1 MTAINWKNN
10 FCPKTGA
17 FLFFFFFIFIL
28 YSNTLNASWHL
39 DDRPNIINNFYLHID
54 SFHPKEILNTFF
66 TDPHNPEILSKKPYR
81 PVACLSFAI
90 NWYFGHDQV
99 FGYHIVN
106 ILIHFLTAFFLF
118 LFILKLFNTPNLKN
132 QQSSPFFIALLSSIL
147 WAANP
152 IQTQAVTYIVQR
164 MALLAAFFYILG
176 MYSYINARLCSG
188 STRRFVWFS
197 LCLFSY
203 LLAFFSK
210 KNAAMMPISLML
222 LEIIFFQK
230 LSNWKVR
237 KNVLIIVSAALA
249 FVLLAGTLTF
259 LKPDLLILDLY
270 STRNFTLYERLLTQ
284 TRVVLFYLS
293 QIFYPSPGRLSI
305 AHDVVLSTSI
315 LNPWTT
321 LPSILIIFFM
331 IGFSIFQIQN
341 WPIFSFSVLF
351 FFLNHIIESS
361 IIPLELIFEHRNY
374 LPSFFLFLPLAFVS
388 YHVITL
394 IRKKNKI
401 IAIFSLISILAYV
414 IFFMT
419 GTFLR
424 NQVWKDD
431 ITLWT
436 DTLSKAPGDARAYN
450 ILAIKLA
457 WGDASTH
464 PNRFDMALKLFE
476 QSLEKNMPS
485 SYLKADVYGNMA
497 LVYFHHKHD
506 PAKAFAYFD
515 KALGT
520 DSSNLKIRRD
530 LVEALI
536 IHRDFGNAL
545 KQVNIL
551 LSKNNKNGRYH
562 NLKGHILLWQGKY
575 DAALTCFK
583 DAYQLKADKVSVLL
597 NSAVAISLSGNYS
610 TAEHILVEA
619 VRSYP
624 MDMTFYFALI
634 ENSVRAGE
642 NDQATLYVEKTL
654 NRFDI
659 EEVRSGIDSFTDNPK
674 LAPLSKRPISLLVE
688 NIMTQTEYHFK

>member
-10 FCPKTGA
+10 FCPKTAA
-17 FLFFFFFIFIL
+17 FLFLLFFIVVI

-39 DDRPNIINNFYLHID
+39 DDRPNIINNPYLHID
-54 SFHPKEILNTFF
+54 SFHLKKLVNTFF
-66 TDPHNPEILSKKPYR
+66 TDPHNPQLLSKKPYR

-90 NWYFGHDQV
+90 NWYFGQDHV
-99 FGYHIVN
+99 LGYHIVN

-118 LFILKLFNTPNLKN
+118 FFILKLFNTPNLKN
-132 QQSSPFFIALLSSIL
+132 QQSSPFLIALLSSML

-164 MALLAAFFYILG
+164 MTLLAAFFYILG

-188 STRRFVWFS
+188 STRRFVWFG
-197 LCLFSY
+197 LCPFFY
-203 LLAFFSK
+203 FLAFFSK
-210 KNAAMMPISLML
+210 QNAVMMPIALML
-222 LEIIFFQK
+222 LEIIFFQN
-230 LSNWKVR
+230 LSDRKVR
-237 KNVLIIVSAALA
+237 KSVLIIVSAAFA
-249 FVLLAGTLTF
+249 FVLLAGALAF
-259 LKPDLLILDLY
+259 LKPDLFMLDLY
-270 STRNFTLYERLLTQ
+270 STRTFTLSERLLTQ
-284 TRVVLFYLS
+284 PRIVLFYLS
-293 QIFYPSPGRLSI
+293 QIFYPLPGRLSI
-305 AHDVVLSTSI
+305 AHDVILSTSI
-315 LNPWTT
+315 VNPWTT

-374 LPSFFLFLPLAFVS
+374 LPSFFLFLPFSLVS
-388 YHVITL
+388 YHSITFL
-394 IRKKNKI
+394 RKKNTLIEILI
-401 IAIFSLISILAYV
+401 IISIFSYIT
-414 IFFMT
+414 FFMT

-431 ITLWT
+431 ITLWS
-436 DTLSKAPGDARAYN
+436 DTLSKAPNDARAYN
-450 ILAIKLA
+450 IIGIKLA

-485 SYLKADVYGNMA
+485 TYLKADVYGNMA
-497 LVYFHHKHD
+497 LVYFHNKQN
-506 PAKAFAYFD
+506 PAKAFRYFD
-515 KALGT
+515 KALEI
-520 DSSNLKIRRD
+520 DSPNLKIRRD

-536 IHRDFGNAL
+536 VQRDFDNAL

-551 LSKNNKNGRYH
+551 LSKNDKNGRYH
-562 NLKGHILLWQGKY
+562 NLKGHILLWQGEY
-575 DAALTCFK
+575 DAALKYFK
-583 DAYQLKADKVSVLL
+583 NAYQFKADKVSVLL
-597 NSAVAISLSGNYS
+597 NSAVAMSLSGNHS
-610 TAEHILVEA
+610 TAEQILVEA

-624 MDMTFYFALI
+624 TDMTFYFALI

-642 NDQATLYVEKTL
+642 NDQATLYAEKTL
-654 NRFDI
+654 NSFDI
-659 EEVRSGIDSFTDNPK
+659 EEVRAGIDSFTDNPK

-688 NIMTQTEYHFK
+688 NIMTQPEYHFK